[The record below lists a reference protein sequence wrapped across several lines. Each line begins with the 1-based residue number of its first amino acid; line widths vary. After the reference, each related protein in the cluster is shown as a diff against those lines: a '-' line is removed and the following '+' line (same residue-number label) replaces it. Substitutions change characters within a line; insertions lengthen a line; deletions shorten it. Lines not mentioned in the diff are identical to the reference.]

1 MNNLLWRANSSLFSY
16 VERIQNHQK
25 KKKKKKKKESKKK
38 KKKKKTKNEVATNT
52 SITCYYQVLLA
63 GFPLKFSTHGDKIS
77 NATKYDL

>member
-1 MNNLLWRANSSLFSY
+1 MLKEFKIIKKNKKNNRK
-16 VERIQNHQK
+16 QK
-25 KKKKKKKKESKKK
+25 KNKKQ
-38 KKKKKTKNEVATNT
+38 KKTKNEVTTNT